1 MPAFFQRLK
10 NLLRRVGLSFGDAAR
25 SPEPRVHIDHGRAPE
40 LARLF
45 GFGIA
50 FFSPLL
56 PT

>member
-1 MPAFFQRLK
+1 LK
-10 NLLRRVGLSFGDAAR
+10 DLLRCFGLSFGDAAH
-25 SPEPRVHIDHGRAPE
+25 SPEPSVHIDHGRAPE
-40 LARLF
+40 LTGLF